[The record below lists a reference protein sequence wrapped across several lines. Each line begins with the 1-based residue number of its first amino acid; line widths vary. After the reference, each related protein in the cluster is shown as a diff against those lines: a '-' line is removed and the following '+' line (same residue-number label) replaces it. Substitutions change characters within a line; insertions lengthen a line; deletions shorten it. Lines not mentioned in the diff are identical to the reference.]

1 MVDGT
6 EKAKIPLKFANTQH
20 DITNLALSTFAIA
33 LFSAL
38 QYCNSI
44 VIFLRHKMLW
54 QSEQTQIKTGQSFK
68 TSDSTKNP
76 SQIGIKQERKIEIT
90 A

>member
-20 DITNLALSTFAIA
+20 DITNLALSTFTIA

-38 QYCNSI
+38 
-44 VIFLRHKMLW
+44 
-54 QSEQTQIKTGQSFK
+54 
-68 TSDSTKNP
+68 
-76 SQIGIKQERKIEIT
+76 
-90 A
+90 